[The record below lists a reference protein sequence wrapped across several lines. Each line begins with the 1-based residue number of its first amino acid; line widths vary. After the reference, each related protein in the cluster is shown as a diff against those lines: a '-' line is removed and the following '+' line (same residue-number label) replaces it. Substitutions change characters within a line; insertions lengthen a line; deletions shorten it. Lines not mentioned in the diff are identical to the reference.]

1 LAAGIITSIDVTE
14 SGSGYLYAPV
24 ISIVDP
30 TSSGSGAAASA
41 TLLEIDNYMY
51 FCTNDYD
58 GSTLI
63 WNKVATQTW

>member
-1 LAAGIITSIDVTE
+1 
-14 SGSGYLYAPV
+14 V